1 MKRHPI
7 DYFSLIAG
15 LGFAVIAA
23 STFAEQS
30 WFTTGAW
37 NAKWFGPIIL
47 ITLGLLVLAPK
58 RSSVLTSVLPE
69 QTVSVPEMDS
79 DLLAAS
85 HEELPDPLIDDL

>member
-23 STFAEQS
+23 STFADQS
-30 WFTTGAW
+30 WFAAGTW
-37 NAKWFGPIIL
+37 NARWFGPIIL

-58 RSSVLTSVLPE
+58 RSAVLSDQSPL
-69 QTVSVPEMDS
+69 VPEVDS

-85 HEELPDPLIDDL
+85 HSELPDPLIDDL

>member
-15 LGFAVIAA
+15 LGFAVVAA

-30 WFTTGAW
+30 WFATGSW
-37 NAKWFGPIIL
+37 NARWFGPIIL

-58 RSSVLTSVLPE
+58 RPSVLPE
-69 QTVSVPEMDS
+69 SSSSQPGMDP

-85 HEELPDPLIDDL
+85 LEELPDPPIDDL

>member
-30 WFTTGAW
+30 WFATGSW
-37 NAKWFGPIIL
+37 NARWFGPIIL
-47 ITLGLLVLAPK
+47 ITLGLLVMAPK
-58 RSSVLTSVLPE
+58 RSAVLSEP
-69 QTVSVPEMDS
+69 TVSGPEMDS

>member
-30 WFTTGAW
+30 WFATGSW
-37 NAKWFGPIIL
+37 NARWFGPIIL

-58 RSSVLTSVLPE
+58 RSSVLTD
-69 QTVSVPEMDS
+69 QTSSAPEMDS
-79 DLLAAS
+79 ELLAAS
-85 HEELPDPLIDDL
+85 HDELPDPVIDDL

>member
-23 STFAEQS
+23 STFADQS
-30 WFTTGAW
+30 WFETGAW
-37 NAKWFGPIIL
+37 NARWFGPLIL
-47 ITLGLLVLAPK
+47 IALGLLVLAPK
-58 RSSVLTSVLPE
+58 RSSVLSDQSLLADT
-69 QTVSVPEMDS
+69 DS

-85 HEELPDPLIDDL
+85 HDELPESLIDDL